1 MGWTV
6 ISKGTIDFPKDTDQL
21 LVKVY
26 NKMKNYNHSSEDND
40 TVFYDLK
47 KYKAIDEQ
55 KSSSQ
60 VGGQIYFEMS
70 GNKGIDYEPIEQI
83 QKFILEK
90 LEGKDKEG
98 LIISANEFTEA
109 QDGFYYEYE
118 K

>member
-1 MGWTV
+1 LGWTV

-21 LVKVY
+21 LVQVY

-47 KYKAIDEQ
+47 KYKSYSNI
-55 KSSSQ
+55 
-60 VGGQIYFEMS
+60 GGQIYFEMS

-83 QKFILEK
+83 QKFILGK